1 MNSGRLIGVRLALRR
16 LSLGRRLMEPE
27 EAERAE
33 RVLATARVL
42 FAVAAFVAISID
54 PTEPTRYSFL
64 SYTLLLT
71 YVLYSLGVL
80 IVLSLLKKRLPP
92 IVLCATD
99 LIWVSILTV
108 FTQGPNSPF
117 FLFLIFVVI
126 ASAHRWGLWETIAT
140 GVIVDLLFAV
150 QQTIVTAGFSN
161 SVSRQTGSDL
171 NIFVIRSAYV
181 LIISV
186 LVGYLAHADKRQK
199 AETRLIAKAIGKAQ
213 AELGLSRT
221 LEGVLGHLRSFYD
234 AETVLVAVA
243 DKLSGRAYL
252 TECNRATEDTRQE
265 FHKVHI
271 AEIQPEERSA
281 YLFATDAHA
290 WYLSRSGDGRFK
302 FIVALNERGQRVREF
317 QIPAGGFF
325 WKRPRLESVLAV
337 GVSFGEELSGCLYVL
352 NPRVQESRQIELP
365 FMQRFSVEVTPAI
378 YNVYLW
384 RRLKSKIGAMERA
397 RLARELHDGVIQSL
411 IGLQMHMDVAKL
423 QKGGHVES
431 ELLSGFQSV
440 LRKEIQSL
448 RELTNQLR
456 SMNVVPG
463 ELISFLVD
471 LTDRFS
477 RDTGIAA
484 RVLSDTEDLVL
495 PPSACREIAGIVRE
509 ALANVRKHSGARN
522 VLVRFNCTAGL
533 WNLVID
539 DDGRGFDFSG
549 KRSLHELDDLRK
561 GPVIIKERVRLLKG
575 DLTIESRPGAGSCL
589 SISAPVR
596 PA

>member
-1 MNSGRLIGVRLALRR
+1 
-16 LSLGRRLMEPE
+16 
-27 EAERAE
+27 
-33 RVLATARVL
+33 
-42 FAVAAFVAISID
+42 
-54 PTEPTRYSFL
+54 
-64 SYTLLLT
+64 
-71 YVLYSLGVL
+71 
-80 IVLSLLKKRLPP
+80 
-92 IVLCATD
+92 
-99 LIWVSILTV
+99 
-108 FTQGPNSPF
+108 
-117 FLFLIFVVI
+117 
-126 ASAHRWGLWETIAT
+126 
-140 GVIVDLLFAV
+140 
-150 QQTIVTAGFSN
+150 
-161 SVSRQTGSDL
+161 
-171 NIFVIRSAYV
+171 
-181 LIISV
+181 
-186 LVGYLAHADKRQK
+186 
-199 AETRLIAKAIGKAQ
+199 
-213 AELGLSRT
+213 
-221 LEGVLGHLRSFYD
+221 
-234 AETVLVAVA
+234 
-243 DKLSGRAYL
+243 
-252 TECNRATEDTRQE
+252 
-265 FHKVHI
+265 
-271 AEIQPEERSA
+271 
-281 YLFATDAHA
+281 
-290 WYLSRSGDGRFK
+290 
-302 FIVALNERGQRVREF
+302 
-317 QIPAGGFF
+317 
-325 WKRPRLESVLAV
+325 
-337 GVSFGEELSGCLYVL
+337 
-352 NPRVQESRQIELP
+352 
-365 FMQRFSVEVTPAI
+365 
-378 YNVYLW
+378 
-384 RRLKSKIGAMERA
+384 
-397 RLARELHDGVIQSL
+397 
-411 IGLQMHMDVAKL
+411 MHMDVAKL

>member
-1 MNSGRLIGVRLALRR
+1 
-16 LSLGRRLMEPE
+16 
-27 EAERAE
+27 
-33 RVLATARVL
+33 
-42 FAVAAFVAISID
+42 
-54 PTEPTRYSFL
+54 
-64 SYTLLLT
+64 
-71 YVLYSLGVL
+71 
-80 IVLSLLKKRLPP
+80 
-92 IVLCATD
+92 
-99 LIWVSILTV
+99 
-108 FTQGPNSPF
+108 
-117 FLFLIFVVI
+117 
-126 ASAHRWGLWETIAT
+126 
-140 GVIVDLLFAV
+140 
-150 QQTIVTAGFSN
+150 
-161 SVSRQTGSDL
+161 
-171 NIFVIRSAYV
+171 
-181 LIISV
+181 
-186 LVGYLAHADKRQK
+186 
-199 AETRLIAKAIGKAQ
+199 
-213 AELGLSRT
+213 
-221 LEGVLGHLRSFYD
+221 
-234 AETVLVAVA
+234 
-243 DKLSGRAYL
+243 
-252 TECNRATEDTRQE
+252 
-265 FHKVHI
+265 
-271 AEIQPEERSA
+271 
-281 YLFATDAHA
+281 
-290 WYLSRSGDGRFK
+290 
-302 FIVALNERGQRVREF
+302 
-317 QIPAGGFF
+317 
-325 WKRPRLESVLAV
+325 
-337 GVSFGEELSGCLYVL
+337 
-352 NPRVQESRQIELP
+352 
-365 FMQRFSVEVTPAI
+365 MQRFSIEVTPAI